1 MPWIIK
7 KCMDQKEVH
16 VPATMIKQY
25 ISEWDHAYH
34 AYFPPQLQ
42 SIKTSSDRNKPKKS
56 GFRTETNHVL
66 SWWPSLCDDIRLT
79 SLYFCSICIS
89 RGRALSALL
98 LFDIIKQASEC
109 IASYLNMQVTPSK
122 GKLIKH
128 KNLDHRMVNFIGVSL
143 DSWQKWVI
151 RIPVCT
157 YHTTA

>member
-1 MPWIIK
+1 MPWMALMSNIYIKSILKTHDLDHK

-16 VPATMIKQY
+16 VPVTMIKQY
-25 ISEWDHAYH
+25 ISEWECI
-34 AYFPPQLQ
+34 QLQ
-42 SIKTSSDRNKPKKS
+42 KLYIFSPSTTINKNSIQQEQNQKKS

-66 SWWPSLCDDIRLT
+66 SWWPSLHDDIKLT

-98 LFDIIKQASEC
+98 LFDIIKPASEC

-128 KNLDHRMVNFIGVSL
+128 QNFGM
-143 DSWQKWVI
+143 
-151 RIPVCT
+151 
-157 YHTTA
+157 